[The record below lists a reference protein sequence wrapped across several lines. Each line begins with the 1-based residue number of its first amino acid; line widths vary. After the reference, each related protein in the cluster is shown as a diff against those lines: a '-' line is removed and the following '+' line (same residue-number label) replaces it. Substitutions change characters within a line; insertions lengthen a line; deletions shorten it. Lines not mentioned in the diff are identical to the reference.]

1 MGQAARTDTMAR
13 GGVGDCAAAQRVAFI
28 TIGQSPR
35 SDMVPEILSHLD
47 AEIEPL
53 EYGVLDGLPI
63 ETLRAHAPRP
73 GEQSLITRLSDGN
86 DVVLSKTWV
95 QRRLMEMCQEILDD
109 RIDIIVLLS
118 TGLFTQFRP
127 LCTTINS
134 QRVIDRTIETLA
146 AAGLTIGLIV
156 PLAEQ
161 IEDIVKHGAASGQ
174 TLGAAALPGDEAALA
189 NAVRS
194 LGGCDIVIL
203 HSVSYGEADRAV
215 AIDASGKAGRFGAPR
230 RRRNLV

>member
-73 GEQSLITRLSDGN
+73 GEHNG
-86 DVVLSKTWV
+86 
-95 QRRLMEMCQEILDD
+95 E
-109 RIDIIVLLS
+109 LL
-118 TGLFTQFRP
+118 P
-127 LCTTINS
+127 
-134 QRVIDRTIETLA
+134 
-146 AAGLTIGLIV
+146 
-156 PLAEQ
+156 
-161 IEDIVKHGAASGQ
+161 
-174 TLGAAALPGDEAALA
+174 
-189 NAVRS
+189 
-194 LGGCDIVIL
+194 
-203 HSVSYGEADRAV
+203 
-215 AIDASGKAGRFGAPR
+215 
-230 RRRNLV
+230 